1 MRRHFACLA
10 VLLGVGV
17 AVAHG
22 AGQQTPD
29 TVEAHVAAAKA
40 AAQQNHAG
48 LFTELCAEPV
58 PAAGRGGRGGQPQGP
73 PDPSRWHREPYKVF
87 DNLYF
92 LGMDD
97 VGAWA
102 VTTSDGIII
111 IDALYD
117 YSVKDEIVDGL
128 KKLGLNPATIKY
140 VIVSHGHG
148 DHSAGA
154 GYLQNE
160 FGARVILSAADWDL
174 LDRTTGNTPK
184 PRRDMVAT
192 DGQKLTLGDTTIT
205 MYVTP
210 GHTPGTISFLIPVKD
225 GGRPHLVAEWGG
237 TAFNSQRTVD
247 YFTTYANSAARFRSL
262 VERAGA
268 DAVISN
274 HSRYDGAGV
283 KIAALKNRKPGD
295 PHPFVIGTD
304 AAKRYAQVAE
314 ECARAGLARL
324 R

>member
-22 AGQQTPD
+22 AGQQRPD

-128 KKLGLNPATIKY
+128 KKLGLNPATIK
-140 VIVSHGHG
+140 
-148 DHSAGA
+148 
-154 GYLQNE
+154 
-160 FGARVILSAADWDL
+160 
-174 LDRTTGNTPK
+174 
-184 PRRDMVAT
+184 
-192 DGQKLTLGDTTIT
+192 
-205 MYVTP
+205 
-210 GHTPGTISFLIPVKD
+210 
-225 GGRPHLVAEWGG
+225 
-237 TAFNSQRTVD
+237 
-247 YFTTYANSAARFRSL
+247 
-262 VERAGA
+262 
-268 DAVISN
+268 
-274 HSRYDGAGV
+274 
-283 KIAALKNRKPGD
+283 
-295 PHPFVIGTD
+295 
-304 AAKRYAQVAE
+304 
-314 ECARAGLARL
+314 
-324 R
+324 